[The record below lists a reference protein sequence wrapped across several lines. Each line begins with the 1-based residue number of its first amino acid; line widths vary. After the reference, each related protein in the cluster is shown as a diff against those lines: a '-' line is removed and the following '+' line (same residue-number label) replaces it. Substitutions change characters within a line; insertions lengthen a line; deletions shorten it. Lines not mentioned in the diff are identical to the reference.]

1 MAFDPK
7 TRYQY
12 NFPTS
17 IRFGAGV
24 IDELGPHLKSQGMK
38 TVLVV
43 TDPGLA
49 GLPVLHNA
57 VKRIEAEGLRTVVF
71 SEIAKNP
78 VKSNVLRGVEVF
90 HEQHCEGIV
99 GFGGGA
105 SMDVARAIAL
115 KAHHPLDLF
124 AYDDAIGGDRL
135 VTEEV
140 PYFVTVPTTSGTG
153 SEVGR
158 STVIADDITH
168 EKKILFS
175 PRLMAKKVFAD
186 PELTMGLPPFVT
198 AATGMDALT
207 HCVEAYLAKG
217 FSPLCDGVALE
228 GIRLIA
234 ESLEK
239 ATLAPDLESRAK
251 MMMGALMGATAFQK
265 GLGIVHSLAHPLSTL
280 VDMHHGLANA
290 VMIPYGMEFNLPVSA
305 PRMKVI
311 AEVISQVS
319 DLRNPSGETLIA
331 WLRELNQKIGITAN
345 LTGLKVDRSQI
356 EKLADLAIQDPC
368 HASNERPVSRAD
380 FAAIYTKACP

>member
-1 MAFDPK
+1 
-7 TRYQY
+7 
-12 NFPTS
+12 
-17 IRFGAGV
+17 
-24 IDELGPHLKSQGMK
+24 
-38 TVLVV
+38 
-43 TDPGLA
+43 
-49 GLPVLHNA
+49 
-57 VKRIEAEGLRTVVF
+57 
-71 SEIAKNP
+71 
-78 VKSNVLRGVEVF
+78 
-90 HEQHCEGIV
+90 
-99 GFGGGA
+99 
-105 SMDVARAIAL
+105 
-115 KAHHPLDLF
+115 
-124 AYDDAIGGDRL
+124 
-135 VTEEV
+135 
-140 PYFVTVPTTSGTG
+140 
-153 SEVGR
+153 
-158 STVIADDITH
+158 
-168 EKKILFS
+168 
-175 PRLMAKKVFAD
+175 MAKKVFAD

>member
-1 MAFDPK
+1 MSFNAQQ
-7 TRYQY
+7 RYQY

-17 IRFGAGV
+17 IRFGKGV
-24 IDELGPHLKSQGMK
+24 IDELAPHLKEQGLK
-38 TVLVV
+38 KVLIVS
-43 TDPGLA
+43 DPGLVK
-49 GLPVLHNA
+49 LPVFEFVL
-57 VKRIEAEGLRTVVF
+57 KMIRTQGLEVVTF
-71 SEIAKNP
+71 SDIAKNP
-78 VKSNVLRGVEVF
+78 VKSNVMKGAEFF
-90 HEQHCEGIV
+90 HQFGCDSIV

-115 KAHHPLDLF
+115 KVHHPRDLF
-124 AYDDAIGGDRL
+124 DYDDAIGGDRF
-135 VTEEV
+135 VTEAI

-158 STVIADDITH
+158 STVISDDLTH

-234 ESLEK
+234 QSLEK
-239 ATLAPDLESRAK
+239 ATLNPDLESRAK

-290 VMIPYGMEFNLPVSA
+290 VMIPYGMKFNESVSA
-305 PRMKVI
+305 DRMKVI
-311 AEVISQVS
+311 AETIGLKNASA
-319 DLRNPSGETLIA
+319 DGFIA
-331 WLRELNQKIGITAN
+331 WLLELNQKLGIPAN
-345 LTGLKVDRSQI
+345 LKSLGVNASHLD
-356 EKLADLAIQDPC
+356 KLADLAIKDPC
-368 HASNERPVSRAD
+368 HGSNSKPVSRED
-380 FAAIYTKACP
+380 FYKIYQEAIQ

>member
-1 MAFDPK
+1 
-7 TRYQY
+7 
-12 NFPTS
+12 
-17 IRFGAGV
+17 
-24 IDELGPHLKSQGMK
+24 
-38 TVLVV
+38 
-43 TDPGLA
+43 
-49 GLPVLHNA
+49 
-57 VKRIEAEGLRTVVF
+57 
-71 SEIAKNP
+71 
-78 VKSNVLRGVEVF
+78 
-90 HEQHCEGIV
+90 
-99 GFGGGA
+99 
-105 SMDVARAIAL
+105 MDVARAIAL
-115 KAHHPLDLF
+115 KVHHPLDLF
-124 AYDDAIGGDRL
+124 AYDDAIGGDRF
-135 VTEEV
+135 VTEPV

-158 STVIADDITH
+158 STVIADDVTH

-186 PELTMGLPPFVT
+186 PELTMGLPAFVT

-239 ATLAPDLESRAK
+239 ATLNPDLESRAK

-290 VMIPYGMEFNLPVSA
+290 VMIPYGMQFNQSVSG

-311 AEVISQVS
+311 AETIGLQ
-319 DLRNPSGETLIA
+319 NPSAEGFIA
-331 WLRELNQKIGITAN
+331 WLRDLNQKLGIPSS
-345 LTGLKVDRSQI
+345 LKSLNVNSSHI
-356 EKLADLAIQDPC
+356 EKLADLAIKDPC
-368 HASNERPVSRAD
+368 HGSNEKPVTQAD
-380 FAAIYTKACP
+380 FLKIYQEAIQ

>member
-1 MAFDPK
+1 
-7 TRYQY
+7 
-12 NFPTS
+12 
-17 IRFGAGV
+17 
-24 IDELGPHLKSQGMK
+24 
-38 TVLVV
+38 
-43 TDPGLA
+43 
-49 GLPVLHNA
+49 
-57 VKRIEAEGLRTVVF
+57 VF

-175 PRLMAKKVFAD
+175 PRVMAKKVFAD

>member
-1 MAFDPK
+1 MSFDSNN
-7 TRYQY
+7 RYHY

-17 IRFGAGV
+17 IRFGKGV
-24 IDELGPHLKSQGMK
+24 IDELGPHLKEQGLK
-38 TVLVV
+38 KALIVS
-43 TDPGLA
+43 DPGLVK
-49 GLPVLHNA
+49 LPVFEKVMGMIQSQGIQVA
-57 VKRIEAEGLRTVVF
+57 VF
-71 SEIAKNP
+71 SDIAKNP
-78 VKSNVLRGVEVF
+78 VKSNVLKGAESF
-90 HEQHCEGIV
+90 HQNACDSIV

-115 KAHHPLDLF
+115 KVHHPKDLF
-124 AYDDAIGGDRL
+124 DYDDAIGGDRF
-135 VTEEV
+135 VTEPV

-158 STVIADDITH
+158 STVIADDVTH

-186 PELTMGLPPFVT
+186 PELTMGLPAFVT

-207 HCVEAYLAKG
+207 HCVEAYLSKG

-234 ESLEK
+234 QSLEK
-239 ATLAPDLESRAK
+239 ATLNPDLESRAK

-290 VMIPYGMEFNLPVSA
+290 VMIPYGMEFNKSVSGA
-305 PRMKVI
+305 RMKTI
-311 AEVISQVS
+311 AETIGLQNATA
-319 DLRNPSGETLIA
+319 DGFIA
-331 WLRELNQKIGITAN
+331 WLRELNQK
-345 LTGLKVDRSQI
+345 LGLPSSLKSLNVDASHL
-356 EKLADLAIQDPC
+356 EKLSDLAIKDPC
-368 HASNERPVSRAD
+368 HGSNEKPVTRQD
-380 FAAIYTKACP
+380 FFNLYQEAVK

>member
-1 MAFDPK
+1 MSFDANL
-7 TRYQY
+7 RYNY

-17 IRFGAGV
+17 IRFGKGV
-24 IDELGPHLKSQGMK
+24 IDELGPHLKEQGLK
-38 TVLVV
+38 KALIVS
-43 TDPGLA
+43 DPGLVK
-49 GLPVLHNA
+49 LPVFEKVIAMIQSNGIQVA
-57 VKRIEAEGLRTVVF
+57 VF
-71 SEIAKNP
+71 SDIAKNP
-78 VKSNVLRGVEVF
+78 VKSNVLKGAESYL
-90 HEQHCEGIV
+90 QNGCDAIV

-115 KAHHPLDLF
+115 KVHHPLDLF
-124 AYDDAIGGDRL
+124 AYDDAIGGDRF
-135 VTEEV
+135 VTEPV

-158 STVIADDITH
+158 STVIADDVTH

-175 PRLMAKKVFAD
+175 PRLMAKKVYAD
-186 PELTMGLPPFVT
+186 PELTMGLPAFVT

-239 ATLAPDLESRAK
+239 ATLNPDLESRAK

-290 VMIPYGMEFNLPVSA
+290 VMIPYGMRFNQSVSG

-311 AEVISQVS
+311 AETIGLQNASAE
-319 DLRNPSGETLIA
+319 GFIA
-331 WLRELNQKIGITAN
+331 WLRDLNQKLGIPAS
-345 LTGLKVDRSQI
+345 LKSLNVNSSHI
-356 EKLADLAIQDPC
+356 EKLADLAIKDPC
-368 HASNERPVSRAD
+368 HGSNEKPVTQAD
-380 FAAIYTKACP
+380 FLKIYQEAIQ

>member
-1 MAFDPK
+1 MSFNAEA
-7 TRYQY
+7 RYQY

-17 IRFGAGV
+17 VRFGRGV
-24 IDELGPHLKSQGMK
+24 IDELGPHLKEQGLK
-38 TVLVV
+38 HALIVS
-43 TDPGLA
+43 DPGLTS
-49 GLPVLHNA
+49 LPVFEKVLTQIRSA
-57 VKRIEAEGLRTVVF
+57 GVSVTVY
-71 SEIAKNP
+71 SGIAKNP
-78 VKSNVLRGVEVF
+78 VKSNVLQGVDAY
-90 HEQHCEGIV
+90 HAHKCDSIV

-115 KAHHPLDLF
+115 KAHHELDLF
-124 AYDDAIGGDRL
+124 AYDDAIGGDRF
-135 VTEEV
+135 VTGSV

-158 STVIADDITH
+158 STVIADDLTH

-175 PRLMAKKVFAD
+175 PKLMARKVFAD
-186 PELTMGLPPFVT
+186 PELTMGLPAFVT

-234 ESLEK
+234 RSLET
-239 ATLAPDLESRAK
+239 ATLSPTLEARAE

-290 VMIPYGMEFNLPVSA
+290 VMIPYGMEFNQSISES
-305 PRMKVI
+305 RMKVI
-311 AEVISQVS
+311 ATTLGLK
-319 DLRNPSGETLIA
+319 DASGDAFIA
-331 WLRELNQKIGITAN
+331 WLKDLNRKIGIPAS
-345 LTGLKVDRSQI
+345 LKELKVTPAHV
-356 EKLADLAIQDPC
+356 EKLADLAIKDPC
-368 HASNERPVSRAD
+368 HGSNERPVTRAD
-380 FAAIYTKACP
+380 FAAIFTKAVS

>member
-1 MAFDPK
+1 MAFDK
-7 TRYQY
+7 NTRYQY

-24 IDELGPHLKSQGMK
+24 IDELAPHLKTEGLK
-38 TVLVV
+38 HALIV
-43 TDPGLA
+43 TDPGLSK
-49 GLPVLHNA
+49 LPVFHA
-57 VKRIEAEGLRTVVF
+57 VLMRLQAEGLRTTVF

-78 VKSNVLRGVEVF
+78 VQSNVLAGVEAF
-90 HEQHCEGIV
+90 HRDHCDSIV

-124 AYDDAIGGDRL
+124 AYDDALGGDRF
-135 VTEEV
+135 VTEAV
-140 PYFVTVPTTSGTG
+140 PHFVTVPTTSGTG

-158 STVIADDITH
+158 STVIADDVTH

-186 PELTMGLPPFVT
+186 PELTMGLPAFVT

-207 HCVEAYLAKG
+207 HCVEAYLARG

-234 ESLEK
+234 GSLEK
-239 ATLAPDLESRAK
+239 ATASPDLESRAK
-251 MMMGALMGATAFQK
+251 MMMGALMGAAAFQK

-290 VMIPYGMEFNLPVSA
+290 VMIPYGMEFNLPVSG
-305 PRMKVI
+305 PRMKTI
-311 AEVISQVS
+311 AETIGLPS
-319 DLRNPSGETLIA
+319 PSGETFIA
-331 WLRELNQKIGITAN
+331 WLRELNRKLGIPAR
-345 LTGLKVDRSQI
+345 LTELGVSPSQI
-356 EKLADLAIQDPC
+356 DKLSDLASLDPC
-368 HASNERPVSRAD
+368 HGSNERPVSRAD
-380 FAAIYTKACP
+380 FFALYQKACS

>member
-1 MAFDPK
+1 MSFNAK
-7 TRYQY
+7 IRYQY

-24 IDELGPHLKSQGMK
+24 VDELGPHLESENLKRA
-38 TVLVV
+38 LVV

-49 GLPVLHNA
+49 KLPVFAQVLA
-57 VKRIEAEGLRTVVF
+57 RLEAAGLGVAVF

-78 VKSNVLRGVEVF
+78 VKSNVLAGVDAF
-90 HEQHCEGIV
+90 HKNHCDCIV
-99 GFGGGA
+99 GLGGGA

-124 AYDDAIGGDRL
+124 AYDDALGGDRL
-135 VTEEV
+135 VTEPV

-158 STVIADDITH
+158 STVIADDFTH

-186 PELTMGLPPFVT
+186 PELTLGLPAFVT
-198 AATGMDALT
+198 ATTGMDALT

-234 ESLEK
+234 ESLET
-239 ATLAPDLESRAK
+239 ATLAPTLEARAG

-290 VMIPYGMEFNLPVSA
+290 VMIPYGMEFNMPVSG
-305 PRMKVI
+305 PRMKTI
-311 AEVISQVS
+311 AQTVGLP
-319 DLRNPSGETLIA
+319 DASGESFIA
-331 WLRELNQKIGITAN
+331 WLRELNRKLGIPSRLPDLGVTPAHVER
-345 LTGLKVDRSQI
+345 LS
-356 EKLADLAIQDPC
+356 ELAIQDPC
-368 HASNERPVSRAD
+368 HGSNERPVTRAD
-380 FAAIYTKACP
+380 FAAIYSKACS

>member
-1 MAFDPK
+1 MSFNAEA
-7 TRYQY
+7 RYQY

-17 IRFGAGV
+17 VRFGRGV
-24 IDELGPHLKSQGMK
+24 IDELGPHLKEQGLK
-38 TVLVV
+38 HVLVV
-43 TDPGLA
+43 SDPGLVS
-49 GLPVLHNA
+49 LPVFEKVLTQIKTAGVSVA
-57 VKRIEAEGLRTVVF
+57 VHSG
-71 SEIAKNP
+71 IAKNP
-78 VKSNVLRGVEVF
+78 VKSNVLQGVETF
-90 HEQHCEGIV
+90 HAHGCDSIV

-115 KAHHPLDLF
+115 KAHHDLDLF
-124 AYDDAIGGDRL
+124 AYDDAVGGDRF
-135 VTEEV
+135 VTGPV

-158 STVIADDITH
+158 STVIADDVTH

-175 PRLMAKKVFAD
+175 PKLMARRVFAD
-186 PELTMGLPPFVT
+186 PELTTGLPAFIT

-234 ESLEK
+234 RSLET
-239 ATLAPDLESRAK
+239 ATLSPTLEARAE

-290 VMIPYGMEFNLPVSA
+290 VMIPYGMEFNQSVSGS
-305 PRMKVI
+305 RMKVI
-311 AEVISQVS
+311 ATTIGLK
-319 DLRNPSGETLIA
+319 DASGDAFIA
-331 WLRELNQKIGITAN
+331 WLRDLNRKIGIPAS
-345 LTGLKVDRSQI
+345 LRDLKVTPAHV
-356 EKLADLAIQDPC
+356 EKLADLAIKDPC
-368 HASNERPVSRAD
+368 HGSNEKPVSRAD
-380 FAAIYTKACP
+380 FATIYAKAVS